1 MRKKHLNTV
10 FLKKLQITNYNA
22 HLNIIEVSP
31 EVTCVDNTRVVRLKK
46 NRKFYFRSAKRL
58 TEVLKRH
65 FKVQLLEHFKVL
77 DRPLSQSFQDKLSWL
92 VNPEPFALYRVHLAQ
107 M

>member
-46 NRKFYFRSAKRL
+46 KQKILF
-58 TEVLKRH
+58 
-65 FKVQLLEHFKVL
+65 
-77 DRPLSQSFQDKLSWL
+77 P
-92 VNPEPFALYRVHLAQ
+92 
-107 M
+107 